1 MHIDEANL
9 HNLTQLWHKYGS
21 KPVNVARLPLL
32 QTNTQWPHRCWI
44 DWRAQQDQ
52 GLEQLQGLITDS
64 LWEENLPKSTVFSLL
79 PGMSVSNANTMHAS
93 KYGQHNIEKMLID
106 NHWYCAFE
114 QTAMYLP
121 LHDETKHSPQTRPG
135 FKVKP
140 AVTLND
146 IKDWIDISSKAFG
159 YSIDLSVIQPLVNDT
174 DIQLLIGWEND
185 QAIAG
190 GLLYKTDD
198 IIGVHQIGVKPAFQ
212 GKGFAKSFMLDVIA
226 ACEQWQG
233 KYVVL
238 QASQTGK
245 PLYDSLEFKSQF
257 LIKNF
262 KRV

>member
-32 QTNTQWPHRCWI
+32 QINTHWPHRCWI
-44 DWRAQQDQ
+44 NWRAQQDE
-52 GLEQLQGLITDS
+52 GLDQLQGLITDS
-64 LWEENLPKSTVFSLL
+64 LWEENLPKSTFFSLW
-79 PGMSVSNANTMHAS
+79 PKMSVSNLMHAS
-93 KYGQHNIEKMLID
+93 KYGQRNIEKMLLD
-106 NHWYCAFE
+106 KHWYCAFE
-114 QTAMYLP
+114 QTAMYLA
-121 LHDETKHSPQTRPG
+121 LHDKTKYLSQARPG

-140 AVTLND
+140 AATLND
-146 IKDWIDISSKAFG
+146 IKQWIDIGSKAFG
-159 YSIDLSVIQPLVNDT
+159 YSIDPSVIKPLVNDI

-185 QAIAG
+185 QAIAC

-212 GKGFAKSFMLDVIA
+212 GKGFAKSFMLDLIA

-233 KYVVL
+233 KHIVL

-245 PLYDSLEFKSQF
+245 PLYDSLGFKSQF